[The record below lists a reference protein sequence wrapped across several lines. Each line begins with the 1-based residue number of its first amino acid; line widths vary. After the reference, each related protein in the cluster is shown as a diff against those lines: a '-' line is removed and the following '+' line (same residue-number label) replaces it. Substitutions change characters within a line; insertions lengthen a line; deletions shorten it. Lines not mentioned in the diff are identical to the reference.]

1 MTIKSDSG
9 QMAQMLRLVLYKG
22 EIFRLPGA
30 PSCMRVLS
38 GNAWLT
44 VDGQDIIVAG
54 GETASVRSKKDAALV
69 STFDAAP
76 LVIELCGCKRS
87 RPAFGRLSTQI
98 V

>member
-1 MTIKSDSG
+1 MTINSDSG

-30 PSCMRVLS
+30 PTCMRVLS

-54 GETASVRSKKDAALV
+54 GETASVRTKKDVALV
-69 STFDAAP
+69 STFDSAP
-76 LVIELCGCKRS
+76 LVFEVCGCKRS
-87 RPAFGRLSTQI
+87 RPPFRRLSAQI